1 MRNDMLMFKKKKK
14 SQARFATCFFFA
26 YFFKLIFQKNSTMQ
40 VFKKIGVGSAAKVYG
55 LTLGLL
61 GIFFGVI
68 YALLFSFIGSFS
80 NEEIPMAGAGLGIFM
95 LILIPIVYG
104 ILGFIIGAL
113 GAFIYNF
120 VAKKFGG
127 LEIEFS
133 EPNPFPAD

>member
-1 MRNDMLMFKKKKK
+1 
-14 SQARFATCFFFA
+14 
-26 YFFKLIFQKNSTMQ
+26 MQ

>member
-1 MRNDMLMFKKKKK
+1 
-14 SQARFATCFFFA
+14 
-26 YFFKLIFQKNSTMQ
+26 MQ
-40 VFKKIGVGSAAKVYG
+40 VIKKIGVGSAAKVYG

-61 GIFFGVI
+61 GIFIGII
-68 YALLFSFIGSFS
+68 YALIFSFIGTFA
-80 NEEIPMAGAGLGIFM
+80 NEEIPMMGAGLGIFM

-127 LEIEFS
+127 LEIELS
-133 EPNPFPAD
+133 ESNPYPAD